1 MSPASC
7 ARKWIVLIGLLW
19 AFPGV
24 LLSQTN
30 GLNSGDLPLTGSL
43 GGDQVFPAVAF
54 NATGGYL
61 VFQDNATDPSGLGV
75 SLRRLGADLIPQ
87 GAPVRVNQTL
97 ALNQHRAKVSMF
109 ADGGAVVV
117 FQSGIPN
124 RHHILAR
131 LLSPDGTFATG
142 EILVNNALAKIN
154 NRFTTNWTLIH
165 NNRPR
170 TRRYTVKESIRVR
183 HEFNSSPSL
192 ATLADGSVVV
202 AWSSSRVYQTN
213 STSLREVITYPE
225 SKNYQAVTNRT
236 RIAVSTKTAGMQDVY
251 FQRLSAT
258 GEKLGGEV
266 QANQFTAFNQRDA
279 SVAPLAGGGF
289 VVVWVSE
296 RQRSSTFDSLPP
308 GAAASP
314 GILGAS
320 SVDVYARLYDAAG
333 NPQTDEFL
341 VNTETRSCSGPSV
354 APGANG
360 GFTVAW
366 SERSGV
372 RTNGLDIFIR
382 AFASNGSAASG
393 AVRANTFT
401 YGDQFAPSVAAV
413 GGQQLVVWSSM
424 GQDGSWEGVFA
435 QAFNGAAPV
444 GDEFRVNVSTPFG
457 QVQPQVAGDAVGRA
471 VVLWSGY
478 TPGGTG
484 FDVFGRTYLAP

>member
-7 ARKWIVLIGLLW
+7 ARKWFVLMGLLW
-19 AFPGV
+19 AFPAV
-24 LLSQTN
+24 VLSQTN
-30 GLNSGDLPLTGSL
+30 GLTSGDLPLTGSL

-61 VFQDNATDPSGLGV
+61 VWQDNATDPSGLGV
-75 SLRRLGADLIPQ
+75 SLRRLGPDLTPQ

-109 ADGGAVVV
+109 TDGGAAVV

-131 LLSPDGTFATG
+131 ILSPGGTFATD

-154 NRFTTNWTLIH
+154 SRFTTNWTLIH

-213 STSLREVITYPE
+213 STTLNERVTLN
-225 SKNYQAVTNRT
+225 SKTFILVTNRT
-236 RIAVSTKTAGMQDVY
+236 RIPISTKTSGMQDVY

-279 SVAPLAGGGF
+279 SVAALAGGGF
-289 VVVWVSE
+289 VVVWISE

-314 GILGAS
+314 SIIGAS

-333 NPQTDEFL
+333 NPQTEEFL
-341 VNTETRSCSGPSV
+341 VNTEPRSCSGPSV

-382 AFASNGSAASG
+382 AFASNGAAASG

-435 QAFNGAAPV
+435 QAFSGAVPV

-457 QVQPQVAGDAVGRA
+457 QMQPQVAGDAVGRA
-471 VVLWSGY
+471 MFLWSGY
-478 TPGGTG
+478 TTGGSG